1 MDPKRIYYDHTSSSD
16 KFFFGGYLNLAIN
29 NIHLVFN
36 AYKERFNINKE
47 VEEYETITNDLKNL
61 QLSDSDFNQRINF
74 LSHHLPFLLYLD
86 KSNKEKFCE
95 KIYLLVKAI
104 DNLRNFYTHYYHK
117 PLNFDKEFYTT
128 LDELLLKVVDY
139 VRKNRFKNEETKIL
153 LNTRLKKEL
162 EILIKKQKDKLLED
176 KKKGKIVFTD
186 NETIKN
192 SIYNRAFHHLT
203 YKAVVTV
210 TENGKEKK
218 EIREVLSK
226 YYKAELI
233 AENGTKPENGITI
246 SQSGLIFLLGL
257 FLTKKE
263 GEDLRAKIEGFKAKT
278 KDIDEEYPSLDS
290 NSLKFI
296 ATHWVFSHLAFKGL
310 KSQLSTSYDKETLLL
325 QIADELS
332 KVPDAVYKA
341 LPKDLQDT
349 FVEDINEYIKEEDDE
364 ISPLSES
371 TVVHPVI
378 RKRYEN
384 KFNYFVIR
392 FLDEFINFPSLRFQ
406 IYLGNYVHD
415 KREKEIAGTLFHT
428 ERIIKEKIN
437 AFARLSDAC
446 KNKEIA
452 LKIKDNDNPIGWEK
466 FPNPSYNIEDGNIM
480 IYLSIDKGLK
490 DKIKEYKKTKVKSST
505 RREKRVMKY
514 KMLLEIAVKDI
525 INNSEPIALFSL
537 NELPALLYEILIRP
551 ELKQPSEIEAIIR
564 KHFEEQFN
572 KIENYPKN
580 KETQE
585 LSDSQFPSNLVK
597 RSLGITINKEKLL
610 NRISNE
616 IEATNQRLT
625 YIENKRKELEEKT
638 AGKPKRKYLFNKK
651 EIGEISTWLTYDL
664 LRMMPAE
671 DRKNWKGYQHSQ
683 LQQSL
688 AFYDLRPNEAFNLL
702 SAVWHFDD
710 DAFWWNKKIKDI
722 FKERSFNSFYQ
733 KYLLLRLDIYK
744 NIFSVLNNNEGNN
757 ELFNNA
763 LEQQHV
769 PNLIKKREYT
779 IDTIDNLKQKLLAQP
794 IPLGRGFFD
803 DKPTFIK
810 GVKIHEQPDRF
821 ADWYRYA
828 VCNEEEYQ
836 SFYEYERDY
845 TELYE
850 AEKLKPAKEQKKSI
864 KKLRLENDLYIKKLK
879 IQDLFLKAI
888 AEKLYEDVFGQK
900 ITFNLK
906 DFYLTRE
913 EKLNKIKIA
922 NQQKHREKGDKSE
935 NKLRETF
942 IWDKTVTYKYIPY
955 KYLPFVPTIYKYAPY
970 FDFVPPIKGLI
981 IEEAVKLK
989 DLGKFKRLIADP
1001 KTAHI
1006 LEYKPNRIWNKL
1018 ELEKELES
1026 YEKIRREELF
1036 KAVQAFEEKILLKN
1050 GSDGKNHIE
1059 YLEKKNNPHFKYY
1072 VTKGLLSNRGDV
1084 SKEEVEWLNN
1094 VTEKDF
1100 ELKETIDELRKKP
1113 VIIQKGYMVIY
1124 IRNKFAHNQL
1134 LHPLLFTSMLD
1145 LCGEKVADDETYSE
1159 TILRSLNKMIG
1170 DLLA

>member
-1 MDPKRIYYDHTSSSD
+1 MDPKRIYYKHTLSSD
-16 KFFFGGYLNLAIN
+16 KYFFGGYLNLAIN

-47 VEEYETITNDLKNL
+47 AEEYETIINDLKNP

-86 KSNKEKFCE
+86 KSNRAEFCE

-117 PLNFDKEFYTT
+117 PLNFDKEFYQT

-162 EILIKKQKDKLLED
+162 EILIKKQKDNLLED
-176 KKKGKIVFTD
+176 KEKGEKD
-186 NETIKN
+186 LPDDESIKN
-192 SIYNRAFHHLT
+192 SIFNKAFNHLT
-203 YKAVVTV
+203 YKTTV
-210 TENGKEKK
+210 KVIKDGKTDE
-218 EIREVLSK
+218 EIREVLTK
-226 YYKAELI
+226 RYKAEFFADNEI
-233 AENGTKPENGITI
+233 ENYNGITI
-246 SQSGLIFLLGL
+246 SQNGLIFLLGL

-263 GEDLRAKIEGFKAKT
+263 SEDLRSKIKGFKGKT
-278 KDIDEEYPSLDS
+278 KEIDKGYPSFDS
-290 NSLKFI
+290 KSLKFM

-310 KSQLSTSYDKETLLL
+310 KSQLSTNYDKETLLL

-341 LPKDLQDT
+341 LPKNVQDS
-349 FVEDINEYIKEEDDE
+349 FVEDINEYIKEEDDK

-406 IYLGNYVHD
+406 VYLGNYVHD
-415 KREKEIAGTLFHT
+415 KREKEIAGTSFHT
-428 ERIIKEKIN
+428 ERIIKKKIKK
-437 AFARLSDAC
+437 FAQLSDAC
-446 KNKEIA
+446 KDKENELKNKD
-452 LKIKDNDNPIGWEK
+452 KDNPIGLEK
-466 FPNPSYNIEDGNIM
+466 FPNPSYNIVDGNIM
-480 IYLSIDKGLK
+480 ICLSKDEKNSDKK
-490 DKIKEYKKTKVKSST
+490 HEIQKENTV
-505 RREKRVMKY
+505 ENN
-514 KMLLEIAVKDI
+514 I
-525 INNSEPIALFSL
+525 ILIALFSL

-551 ELKQPSEIEAIIR
+551 ELKQPSKIEDIIR
-564 KHFEEQFN
+564 EHLEEQFN
-572 KIENYPKN
+572 KIKNYPEN
-580 KETQE
+580 KETQH
-585 LSDSQFPSNLVK
+585 LYKSQFPSKLVK
-597 RSLGITINKEKLL
+597 SSADETINKEKLL

-616 IEATNQRLT
+616 IDVTNQKLT
-625 YIENKRKELEEKT
+625 DIENKRKELEEET
-638 AGKPKRKYLFNKK
+638 SRNRKYLFNKK
-651 EIGEISTWLTYDL
+651 ETGEICTWLTYDL

-688 AFYDLRPNEAFNLL
+688 AFYDLRPNEAFNIL

-722 FKERSFNSFYQ
+722 FKERSFNSFYE

-779 IDTIDNLKQKLLAQP
+779 IDTIDKLKQKLLSQP
-794 IPLGRGFFD
+794 IPLGRGIFD
-803 DKPTFIK
+803 KKPTFIDS
-810 GVKIHEQPDRF
+810 VKIHEQPDRF

-828 VCNEEEYQ
+828 VCNNEEYQ
-836 SFYEYERDY
+836 SFYDYERDY

-913 EKLNKIKIA
+913 EKLEKIKTA
-922 NQQKHREKGDKSE
+922 DRQKRREKGDKSE

-1036 KAVQAFEEKILLKN
+1036 KAVQAFEQEILLKK
-1050 GSDGKNHIE
+1050 GYDGQNHIKL
-1059 YLEKKNNPHFKYY
+1059 LESKNNPNFRKYI
-1072 VTKGLLSNRGDV
+1072 TKGLLSNRGDV
-1084 SKEEVEWLNN
+1084 SKEEIDWLDK
-1094 VTEKDF
+1094 VKIDVKES
-1100 ELKETIDELRKKP
+1100 ELKMTIDELRKKP

-1134 LHPLLFTSMLD
+1134 LHPLLFTVLLD
-1145 LCGEKVADDETYSE
+1145 LCGEKVADNETYSE

>member
-1 MDPKRIYYDHTSSSD
+1 M
-16 KFFFGGYLNLAIN
+16 
-29 NIHLVFN
+29 
-36 AYKERFNINKE
+36 
-47 VEEYETITNDLKNL
+47 
-61 QLSDSDFNQRINF
+61 
-74 LSHHLPFLLYLD
+74 
-86 KSNKEKFCE
+86 
-95 KIYLLVKAI
+95 
-104 DNLRNFYTHYYHK
+104 
-117 PLNFDKEFYTT
+117 
-128 LDELLLKVVDY
+128 
-139 VRKNRFKNEETKIL
+139 
-153 LNTRLKKEL
+153 
-162 EILIKKQKDKLLED
+162 
-176 KKKGKIVFTD
+176 
-186 NETIKN
+186 
-192 SIYNRAFHHLT
+192 
-203 YKAVVTV
+203 
-210 TENGKEKK
+210 
-218 EIREVLSK
+218 
-226 YYKAELI
+226 
-233 AENGTKPENGITI
+233 
-246 SQSGLIFLLGL
+246 
-257 FLTKKE
+257 
-263 GEDLRAKIEGFKAKT
+263 
-278 KDIDEEYPSLDS
+278 
-290 NSLKFI
+290 
-296 ATHWVFSHLAFKGL
+296 FSHLAFKGL

-341 LPKDLQDT
+341 LPKNVQDT

-371 TVVHPVI
+371 TVVHPVV

-406 IYLGNYVHD
+406 VYLGNYVQD
-415 KREKEIAGTLFHT
+415 KREKIISGTSFHT
-428 ERIIKEKIN
+428 ERIIKKKIKK
-437 AFARLSDAC
+437 FAQLSDAC
-446 KNKEIA
+446 KYKENELKNKD
-452 LKIKDNDNPIGWEK
+452 KDNPIGLEK
-466 FPNPSYNIEDGNIM
+466 FPNPSYNIVDGNIM
-480 IYLSIDKGLK
+480 ILLSKDEDNSDKK
-490 DKIKEYKKTKVKSST
+490 REMQKEIT
-505 RREKRVMKY
+505 
-514 KMLLEIAVKDI
+514 DGN
-525 INNSEPIALFSL
+525 NNSLIALFSL

-551 ELKQPSEIEAIIR
+551 ELKQPSKIETIIR

-572 KIENYPKN
+572 KIENYPQN
-580 KETQE
+580 KETQQ
-585 LSDSQFPSNLVK
+585 LSNSQFPSNLVK

-610 NRISNE
+610 NRISKE
-616 IEATNQRLT
+616 IDVTNQKLT

-638 AGKPKRKYLFNKK
+638 SRKPKYLFNKK
-651 EIGEISTWLTYDL
+651 EIGEISTWLAHDL

-722 FKERSFNSFYQ
+722 FKEKSFNSFYE
-733 KYLLLRLDIYK
+733 KYLLLRLDIYN

-757 ELFNNA
+757 KLFNKA
-763 LEQQHV
+763 MKQQHV
-769 PNLIKKREYT
+769 WNLLKEREYA
-779 IDTIDNLKQKLLAQP
+779 IDTIDNLKQKLLSQP

-828 VCNEEEYQ
+828 VCNNEEYQ
-836 SFYEYERDY
+836 SFYNYERDY

-942 IWDKTVTYKYIPY
+942 IWDKTVQYKNG
-955 KYLPFVPTIYKYAPY
+955 A
-970 FDFVPPIKGLI
+970 I
-981 IEEAVKLK
+981 IEKAVKLK

-1036 KAVQAFEEKILLKN
+1036 KAIQAFEEKILLKN
-1050 GSDGKNHIE
+1050 GYDGQNHIKL
-1059 YLEKKNNPHFKYY
+1059 LESKNNPNFRKYI
-1072 VTKGLLSNRGDV
+1072 TKGLLSNRGDV
-1084 SKEEVEWLNN
+1084 SKEEIDWLDK
-1094 VTEKDF
+1094 VKIDVKES
-1100 ELKETIDELRKKP
+1100 ELKMTIDELRKKP

-1134 LHPLLFTSMLD
+1134 LHPLLFTCMLD
-1145 LCGEKVADDETYSE
+1145 LCGEKVADNETYSE